1 MRRRDQTIDSN
12 TASWLP
18 LLQRAKPWL
27 LAVGVLALAAL
38 LFVAFRGLWQEI
50 SYDEV
55 AAAVRG
61 VSTGTLALALLATAV
76 SYVALSGYD
85 HSSLRYVGA
94 SVPYRIVAQT
104 SFIAYALTNTIGL
117 GVFTGGAVRMRLYGA
132 AGVEA
137 GQISRAIAFNAIA
150 FGLGIGTVGALGL
163 LWDAPVLASLLHV
176 PAWLLSACAWAAL
189 IAIAALLVW
198 CRDGHERRLFGRFPL
213 RLPEASLAL
222 RQLLWST
229 IDLLAAGAVLWVLL
243 PDGAV
248 SYPVFIGFYAA
259 ALVLGVISHVPGG
272 LGVFEA
278 VMLLALGG
286 RVPSEALAGAL
297 VLYRLIYYVLPLL
310 LAMLLMVLHELRSG
324 VAAPLTRAVSSLAP
338 LLLAAYTLVV
348 AVVVLVSGV
357 TPATE
362 EATELLALHVPLP
375 LVEASH
381 FLSSVAGLALLFVA
395 RGMLSRLDAAWWA
408 GLGLAVMSLVMAL
421 PKGIAVWEAVLLV
434 SLVTALA
441 LSRKQFTRKA
451 SLLSV
456 PFTGGWLLAV
466 GAIFA
471 ALTALLFFAYQD
483 VDYTRELWW
492 QFEFDGHAPRSLRAL
507 VGIALLALVLAVR
520 QLLRP
525 APAAVQRPDA
535 QALDRAADIVRHQD
549 NADGVLALTG
559 DKQFLFSEGVRS
571 DRTQP
576 DGGDAMVMY
585 ARQRRSWISLFDPM
599 GPEAER
605 AELVWR
611 FVERAREAG
620 GRACFYQV
628 RPQSLSMY
636 LDAGL
641 RLFKLGEYAYVPLP
655 GFSLE
660 GKRRSNLRH
669 SVKRA
674 AREGAVFEMVPV
686 EGVPAIVED
695 LRGISDAWLAEH
707 RAAEKR
713 FSVGAFID
721 DYILRQPVALVRAE
735 GRIVAFATVLTTDTK
750 AEASVDLM
758 RHLPAMPYGTMDFL
772 FAELMLRYRD
782 LGFQRFGLGMAPLSG
797 MARHAMAP
805 FWHRGG
811 RLLFAHGENFYNFRG
826 LRAFK
831 EKFDPQWEARYL
843 ASPGGI
849 APLLL
854 LADIAALISGGL
866 KGVIS
871 K

>member
-1 MRRRDQTIDSN
+1 MSRRQRTIDFK
-12 TASWLP
+12 TTPWLP
-18 LLQRAKPWL
+18 LLWQGRPWL
-27 LAVGVLALAAL
+27 LAAGVIALAVL
-38 LFVAFRGLWQEI
+38 LAFAFKGLWQEI
-50 SYDEV
+50 SYDQV
-55 AAAVRG
+55 VAAVRG
-61 VSTGTLALALLATAV
+61 VDPSDLALALLATAV
-76 SYVALSGYD
+76 SYLALSGYD

-137 GQISRAIAFNAIA
+137 GLISRAIAFNAVA
-150 FGLGIGTVGALGL
+150 FGLGVGTVGALGV
-163 LWDAPVLASLLHV
+163 LWDAQALAPLVHV
-176 PAWLLSACAWAAL
+176 PAWLLSTGAWLVLAM
-189 IAIAALLVW
+189 IGALLVW
-198 CRDGHERRLFGRFPL
+198 CRDGRERRLFGRLRL
-213 RLPEASLAL
+213 RLPQASLAL
-222 RQLLWST
+222 RQLLWSVLD
-229 IDLLAAGAVLWVLL
+229 ILAAGAVLWVLL

-248 SYPVFIGFYAA
+248 GFPVFIGFYAA

-278 VMLLALGG
+278 VMLVALGG
-286 RVPSEALAGAL
+286 RVPGGALAGAL
-297 VLYRLIYYVLPLL
+297 VLYRLVYYVLPLA
-310 LAMLLMVLHELRSG
+310 LAMLLMMLHELRSG
-324 VAAPLTRAVSSLAP
+324 IAAPLTRAVSSLAP

-408 GLGLAVMSLVMAL
+408 GLGLAGMTLLMAL
-421 PKGIAVWEAVLLV
+421 PKGIAVSEAALLI

-466 GAIFA
+466 AAIFA
-471 ALTALLFFAYQD
+471 ALIALLFFAYQD
-483 VDYTRELWW
+483 VDYTHELWW
-492 QFEFDGHAPRSLRAL
+492 QFEFNGHAPRSLRAL
-507 VGIALLALVLAVR
+507 IGIALLALVLAVR

-525 APAAVQRPDA
+525 ASSALEPPDA
-535 QALDRAADIVRHQD
+535 PALARADLIVRQQD
-549 NADGVLALTG
+549 NADGFLAMAG
-559 DKQFLFSEGVRS
+559 DKQFLFSESGE
-571 DRTQP
+571 
-576 DGGDAMVMY
+576 AMVMFG
-585 ARQRRSWISLFDPM
+585 RRRRSWIGLFDPL
-599 GPEAER
+599 GPENEQ

-636 LDAGL
+636 LDSGL
-641 RLFKLGEYAYVPLP
+641 RLFKLGEYAYVPLTD
-655 GFSLE
+655 FSLE
-660 GKRRSNLRH
+660 GKRRSNLRY
-669 SVKRA
+669 SIKRA
-674 AREGAVFEMVPV
+674 VREGAGFEMVPV
-686 EGVPAIVED
+686 EAVPAILEE
-695 LRGISDAWLAEH
+695 LRAVSDAWLAEH

-721 DYILRQPVALVRAE
+721 DYVLRQPVAVVRHE
-735 GRIVAFATVLTTDTK
+735 GRLVAFATLLTTDTK
-750 AEASVDLM
+750 AEATVDLM
-758 RHLPAMPYGTMDFL
+758 RHLPKMPYGTMDFL
-772 FAELMLRYRD
+772 FSELMLHLRG

-797 MARHAMAP
+797 MAKHSLAP

-843 ASPGGI
+843 ASPGGA

-866 KGVIS
+866 KGVIA

>member
-1 MRRRDQTIDSN
+1 MSHRQRTIDFK

-27 LAVGVLALAAL
+27 LAAGAVVLVGLLA
-38 LFVAFRGLWQEI
+38 FAFKGLWQEI

-55 AAAVRG
+55 VAAVRG
-61 VSTGTLALALLATAV
+61 VDPQDLALALLATAV
-76 SYVALSGYD
+76 SYLALSGYD

-94 SVPYRIVAQT
+94 TVPYRTVAQT

-137 GQISRAIAFNAIA
+137 GMISRAIAFNAVA
-150 FGLGIGTVGALGL
+150 FGLGVGTVGALGL
-163 LWDAPVLASLLHV
+163 LWDAQALAPLVHV
-176 PAWLLSACAWAAL
+176 PAWLLSTCAWLVLAM
-189 IAIAALLVW
+189 IGALLVW
-198 CRDGHERRLFGRFPL
+198 CRDGRERRLLGRFTL
-213 RLPEASLAL
+213 RLPRAALAL
-222 RQLLWST
+222 RQMLWSVLD
-229 IDLLAAGAVLWVLL
+229 ILAAGAVLWVLL

-248 SYPVFIGFYAA
+248 GFPVFIGFYAA

-278 VMLLALGG
+278 VMLVALGG
-286 RVPSEALAGAL
+286 RVPAESLAGAL

-310 LAMLLMVLHELRSG
+310 LAMLLMMLHELRSG
-324 VAAPLTRAVSSLAP
+324 VAAPLTRAVSGLAP

-408 GLGLAVMSLVMAL
+408 GLGLAAMSLLMAL

-456 PFTGGWLLAV
+456 PFSGGWLLAM
-466 GAIFA
+466 GAIVA
-471 ALTALLFFAYQD
+471 ALVALLFFAYQD

-525 APAAVQRPDA
+525 ASAAA
-535 QALDRAADIVRHQD
+535 QAPEAAELAQADAIVRRQD
-549 NADGVLALTG
+549 NADGLLSLTG
-559 DKQFLFSEGVRS
+559 DKQFLFSETGN
-571 DRTQP
+571 
-576 DGGDAMVMY
+576 AMTMY
-585 ARQRRSWISLFDPM
+585 GRQRRSWIALFDPL
-599 GPEAER
+599 GPESEQ

-620 GRACFYQV
+620 ARACFYQV

-636 LDAGL
+636 LDVGL
-641 RLFKLGEYAYVPLP
+641 RLFKLGEYAYVPLAD
-655 GFSLE
+655 FSLE
-660 GKRRSNLRH
+660 GKRRSNLRY
-669 SVKRA
+669 SLKRA
-674 AREGAVFEMVPV
+674 EREGAKFEMVAA
-686 EGVPAIVED
+686 EAVPAILEE
-695 LRGISDAWLAEH
+695 LRAISEAWLAEH
-707 RAAEKR
+707 RTAEKR

-721 DYILRQPVALVRAE
+721 DYVLRQPVAIVRHE
-735 GRIVAFATVLTTDTK
+735 GLIVAFATLLTTETK
-750 AEASVDLM
+750 AEATVDLM
-758 RHLPAMPYGTMDFL
+758 RHLPKMPYGTMDFL
-772 FAELMLRYRD
+772 FAQVMLHFRE
-782 LGFQRFGLGMAPLSG
+782 LGFRRFGLGMAPLSG
-797 MARHAMAP
+797 MARHSLAP

-866 KGVIS
+866 KGVIA